1 MPCALP
7 FPTYTLQTEIRYCS
21 GAPFPAALQVSQLL
35 FLRSQVQMTPTQ
47 TFQFCQFG
55 KQLQNNNKWFL
66 KEGKRSHSL
75 QVFIQAKLSTISLL
89 MLEEELGV
97 PVAPWPLPWS
107 WWCVGWTSR
116 RIEQWLGRARA
127 DRLCSSQVCGWCRYI
142 HGQEVELSL
151 GKIHQWK
158 WRKEVLILVI
168 QLFENAISSIY
179 SLKHSSGASAF

>member
-21 GAPFPAALQVSQLL
+21 GAPFAAALQVSQLL
-35 FLRSQVQMTPTQ
+35 FLRSQVQTTPTQ

-97 PVAPWPLPWS
+97 PVAPLAPALELVVCWLDLEENRAV
-107 WWCVGWTSR
+107 VGKGS
-116 RIEQWLGRARA
+116 
-127 DRLCSSQVCGWCRYI
+127 C
-142 HGQEVELSL
+142 
-151 GKIHQWK
+151 
-158 WRKEVLILVI
+158 
-168 QLFENAISSIY
+168 
-179 SLKHSSGASAF
+179 